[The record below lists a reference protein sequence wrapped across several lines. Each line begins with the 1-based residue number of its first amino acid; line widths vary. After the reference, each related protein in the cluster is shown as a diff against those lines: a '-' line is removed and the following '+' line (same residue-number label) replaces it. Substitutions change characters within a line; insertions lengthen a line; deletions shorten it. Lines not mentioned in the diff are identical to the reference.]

1 MKIAYRNILIWLIV
15 ATFIML
21 ATSAYLVEFNVFRLK
36 ARSYDF
42 MVKNTVAHKIPS
54 DDIVL
59 VVVDDKSLSDL
70 GRWPWKRTL
79 FAEIFEYLNDHTNA
93 QAIAFDALISSSNL
107 EDLKDDKKFFQ
118 EVKYF
123 DKLYVGVAF
132 SGEEF
137 HLTPGLKKE
146 YEDLLFTKTDINFI
160 DKRTRE
166 YKNKQG
172 YLSFTQFPMD
182 YLKNAKHFGAVN
194 IVASNDDYVREIQQ
208 AINFGGRLYPSLELG
223 LYSRYTGIK
232 DFVVDDNYIRGENAD
247 YKLKI
252 PIKNDGRELFNNIYY
267 YRTKDSVY
275 SHKKISASDA
285 IKSLRLIKQGKEPIL
300 DSKIFDGKIVFVGAN
315 ANAQYAE
322 DKVRTPVSDVFAG
335 IDVRATNLNNMLKNQ
350 FYTESHSLYNIL
362 GSLLLFLLVFIFIC
376 VLPTPAALMLTLTT
390 ILLYFIFAGFMYN
403 NYVAV
408 DIALPMVYVLIAIIV
423 GYSYRFLLET
433 MKKEKLHKAM
443 GKYISKDVMQ
453 NVVKNIDTIGLG
465 GKRANVT
472 VLFADI
478 RGFTT
483 ISEKLSAEE
492 VTNILNEYFSAIVPI
507 IDKNNGI
514 LNKFVGDAVLAVF
527 GEPIENKNHAIDAV
541 KCADQMLKKV
551 KTLQTKWLDE
561 GKPKIDI
568 GIGISTGEAF
578 VGNIGAED
586 RFEYTVIGDTVNTA
600 SRIENYNKIYKTKF
614 LISQSTFEIVQKHVD
629 VIKIREVTIRGKAKK
644 INIYEVL
651 RIIDY

>member
-1 MKIAYRNILIWLIV
+1 MKIAYRNILMWLVV

-21 ATSAYLVEFNVFRLK
+21 ATSAYLVEFNIFRLK

-54 DDIVL
+54 DDILL

-79 FAEIFEYLNDHTNA
+79 FAEIFEYLDDHTNA
-93 QAIAFDALISSSNL
+93 RVVAFDALIASSNL
-107 EDLKDDKKFFQ
+107 ENIEDDKKFFK
-118 EVKYF
+118 EVKNF
-123 DKLYVGVAF
+123 DKLFVGVAF

-137 HLTPGLKKE
+137 DLAPTLKQE
-146 YEDLLFTKTDINFI
+146 YENLLFSKTDINFI
-160 DKRTRE
+160 DNRSQK
-166 YKNKQG
+166 YKNKEG
-172 YLSFTQFPMD
+172 YLSFTQFPFE

-194 IVASNDDYVREIQQ
+194 IAPSDDDYVRKIQQ
-208 AINFGGRLYPSLELG
+208 AINFNGRLYPSLEMG
-223 LYSRYTGIK
+223 LYSMYTGIK
-232 DFVVDDNYIRGENAD
+232 DFVIDDNYIHGENSK
-247 YKLKI
+247 YRLRI
-252 PIKNDGRELFNNIYY
+252 PIKSNDREISNNIYY
-267 YRTKDSVY
+267 YRTKDGVY
-275 SHKKISASDA
+275 SHKKISAVDA

-322 DKVRTPVSDVFAG
+322 DKVRTPISDVFAG
-335 IDVRATNLNNMLKNQ
+335 IDVRATSLNNMLTNQ
-350 FYTESHSLYNIL
+350 FYTESHSLYNVL
-362 GSLLLFLLVFIFIC
+362 TSLLLFLFVFIFIC
-376 VLPTPAALMLTLTT
+376 VLPTPAALMATLT
-390 ILLYFIFAGFMYN
+390 IVLLYFIFSGFMYT

-408 DIALPMVYVLIAIIV
+408 DIALPMIYVVIAIVV

-483 ISEKLSAEE
+483 ISENLSAEE
-492 VTNILNEYFSAIVPI
+492 VTKILNEYFSAIVPI
-507 IDKNNGI
+507 IDKNSGI

-527 GEPIENKNHAIDAV
+527 GAPIENKNHALDAV

-551 KTLQTKWLDE
+551 KMLQTKWLDE

-568 GIGISTGEAF
+568 GIGICTGEAF
-578 VGNIGAED
+578 VGNIGSEE